1 MPRIFLS
8 HSSKDRQLADD
19 LAELFR
25 LHYVETWYSNRD
37 ILAGPW
43 EPEIYKGLDLCDSF
57 LVILSDDAICSE
69 WVRKEVELAMQDPR
83 YVERGRIVPVLA
95 RPCDWQTLHPEI
107 NCFQLVDFTAD
118 RDEAIRRLLHFWQI
132 DRYVFPQF
140 QVGDVLIPVYRF
152 LGGDGK
158 TRFHPPD
165 GVSANVPTD
174 TFVPPPR
181 RLPRS
186 RTGCSL
192 GTAPRPRNARR
203 CSSTIR

>member
-57 LVILSDDAICSE
+57 LVVLSEDAVHSE

-83 YVERGRIVPVLA
+83 YIERGRIVPVLA
-95 RPCDWQTLHPEI
+95 RPCAWRT
-107 NCFQLVDFTAD
+107 
-118 RDEAIRRLLHFWQI
+118 IRLTW
-132 DRYVFPQF
+132 PQ
-140 QVGDVLIPVYRF
+140 
-152 LGGDGK
+152 
-158 TRFHPPD
+158 
-165 GVSANVPTD
+165 
-174 TFVPPPR
+174 
-181 RLPRS
+181 
-186 RTGCSL
+186 
-192 GTAPRPRNARR
+192 RR
-203 CSSTIR
+203 CRHDILLAAAITAVRVSRPLAGGSGEADVCDSAQFGSLFRLIGDRAFQRDDVDVIPRLDARFVRCVPVVA